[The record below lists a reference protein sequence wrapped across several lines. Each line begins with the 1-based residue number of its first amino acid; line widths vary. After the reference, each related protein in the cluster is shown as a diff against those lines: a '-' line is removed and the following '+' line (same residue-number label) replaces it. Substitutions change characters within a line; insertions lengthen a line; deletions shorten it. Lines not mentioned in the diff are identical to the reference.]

1 MEISERERTLERLGV
16 KVRDNN
22 GNFRSAEELTADVME
37 LFDQCDGEDKVR
49 LLFLVALAFRMDERS

>member
-1 MEISERERTLERLGV
+1 MEVSERERTLERLGV

-22 GNFRSAEELTADVME
+22 GNIRSAEELTTDVME
-37 LFDQCDGEDKVR
+37 LFDKCDGEDKAR